1 MTITIISLAD
11 AEIPLNPVVA
21 LEQNA
26 MKITRS
32 EAVKQVKKMMNLVND
47 ITSTTIKNSV
57 NGEEFRTKTKGVQ
70 ILMTK

>member
-1 MTITIISLAD
+1 M
-11 AEIPLNPVVA
+11 A

>member
-1 MTITIISLAD
+1 M
-11 AEIPLNPVVA
+11 A

-57 NGEEFRTKTKGVQ
+57 NGEEFRTQTKGVQ
-70 ILMTK
+70 ILMSKYEYVSLSLFENVQHF

>member
-1 MTITIISLAD
+1 M
-11 AEIPLNPVVA
+11 A

-57 NGEEFRTKTKGVQ
+57 NGEEFRTQTKGVQ
-70 ILMTK
+70 ILMTKYEYVSLSLFENVLHF